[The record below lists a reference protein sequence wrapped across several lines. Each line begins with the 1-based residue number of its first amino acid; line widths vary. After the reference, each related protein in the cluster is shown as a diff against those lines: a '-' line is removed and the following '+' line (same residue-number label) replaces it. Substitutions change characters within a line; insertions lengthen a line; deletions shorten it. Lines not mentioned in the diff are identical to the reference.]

1 MSAQDAFIWLTDGTF
16 VNYAL
21 DEAMKATEFE
31 LIGRLIR
38 TTPVRMVIPPDDRAR
53 IPDVCEAILK
63 DYRHITA
70 TTPV

>member
-1 MSAQDAFIWLTDGTF
+1 MSAQDAFVWLTDGTF

-38 TTPVRMVIPPDDRAR
+38 TTPVRMVIPPDDRTR
-53 IPDVCEAILK
+53 ISDVCEAILK
-63 DYRHITA
+63 DYRHIMA
-70 TTPV
+70 TTSV